1 MRIAS
6 PGSAGSYTEEAATR
20 LYPDAE
26 RVPLGDF
33 EAVAQAL
40 VQGEVDRSV
49 LPIEN
54 SLAGLVPDT
63 LTILELGQ
71 LSIVAEAVLH
81 IPHCLVG
88 VPGTQLAEVR
98 TVHSHP
104 MALAQCRTLLVDYER
119 VGASTTADA
128 ARHVA
133 QLGDRSVA
141 AVASPLA
148 ARQNGLEVL
157 LDDISDHP
165 ENLTRFAAL
174 ARHLR
179 LAKDEAGPWSTTI
192 RMITGHDPGALHAA
206 IEPFRYHRVNLTS
219 LQSRPIMGQPWRY
232 QFYVEI
238 DGHRCDESVL
248 RALRDVGER
257 SVFLETLGSY
267 PVWRE
272 PSNGPL

>member
-1 MRIAS
+1 MRIAY

-20 LYPDAE
+20 LYPSAE
-26 RVPLGDF
+26 RIAVGDF
-33 EAVAQAL
+33 EGVARAVTS
-40 VQGEVDRSV
+40 GEVDRAV

-63 LTILELGQ
+63 LAILERGQ

-88 VPGTQLAEVR
+88 VPGATVADVR
-98 TVHSHP
+98 IVHSHP
-104 MALAQCRTLLVDYER
+104 MALAQCRTLLADYER

-133 QLGDRSVA
+133 QLGDRTVA
-141 AVASPLA
+141 AVASPSA

-157 LDDISDHP
+157 LADVSDHP

-219 LQSRPIMGQPWRY
+219 LQSRPIMGEPWRY

-238 DGHRCDESVL
+238 EGHRTDENVQ

-257 SVFLETLGSY
+257 SAFLETLGSY
-267 PVWRE
+267 PVWRD
-272 PSNGPL
+272 PSQGPV